1 MLHKI
6 PQSLM
11 KQLIVLKTPKSLHSV
26 YLIGTAHI
34 SQDSCNSVKALIDIV
49 KPRVVFFEL
58 CEQRKHIMEDSDESA
73 IVQQSFKEDVTA
85 ITSGETNLFAIA
97 YSKLLRQWG
106 KDLNSQPGGEFKA
119 GFDAAQSCN
128 AAVVLGDRDVFITIQ
143 RVWNGLTFF
152 EKSCIAC
159 SFLGMIFS
167 RPSKDDLKEIVEN
180 VKGNEDVLL
189 SAIIEMGQC
198 YPWLV
203 ESLIFERDL
212 YMLHTLLKTLEQLEG
227 EERCDIV
234 AIVGAG
240 HMAGIAQRWEKEI
253 MHPGS
258 EVCSNN
264 ILDIMKVPGRVT
276 NSNQINLSDLR

>member
-6 PQSLM
+6 PLSLM

-58 CEQRKHIMEDSDESA
+58 CERRKHVMEDSEESA
-73 IVQQSFKEDVTA
+73 IVQQSFKDDVTA
-85 ITSGETNLFAIA
+85 ITSGQTNLFAIV
-97 YSKLLRQWG
+97 YSKLIRQLG

-128 AAVVLGDRDVFITIQ
+128 AAVVLGDRDVLITIQ
-143 RVWNGLTFF
+143 RVWNGLTFY
-152 EKSCIAC
+152 EKSSLAC
-159 SFLGMIFS
+159 SLLGMFFV
-167 RPSKDDLKEIVEN
+167 RPSNADLKEMIEN

-189 SAIIEMGQC
+189 STIIEMGEFC
-198 YPWLV
+198 PWLV

-258 EVCSNN
+258 EVCTNN
-264 ILDIMKVPGRVT
+264 ILDITKVPGRVT
-276 NSNQINLSDLR
+276 NSNQIALSDLR

>member
-34 SQDSCNSVKALIDIV
+34 SQDSCNSVKELIDIV

-58 CEQRKHIMEDSDESA
+58 CEHRKHILEDSDESA
-73 IVQQSFKEDVTA
+73 IVQQSFKEDMTA
-85 ITSGETNLFAIA
+85 ITSGKANLFAVV
-97 YSKLLRQWG
+97 YSKLIRQLG
-106 KDLNSQPGGEFKA
+106 KDLKSQPGGEFKA

-128 AAVVLGDRDVFITIQ
+128 AAIVLGDRDVQITIQ
-143 RVWNGLTFF
+143 RVWKGLTLY
-152 EKSCIAC
+152 EKSNVAF
-159 SFLGMIFS
+159 SLLGMLFM
-167 RPSKDDLKEIVEN
+167 RPSNADLKEMIEN

-189 SAIIEMGQC
+189 STVIEMGEFC
-198 YPWLV
+198 PWLV

-212 YMLHTLLKTLEQLEG
+212 YVLHTLLKTLEQLEG
-227 EERCDIV
+227 EERCDVV

-258 EVCSNN
+258 EVCMNN
-264 ILDIMKVPGRVT
+264 ILDIMKVPGRV
-276 NSNQINLSDLR
+276 NDSNQITLSDLR